1 MTHRPGPAASARRVA
16 ALLAAAMLLATAAC
30 RGGTGGADEVKA
42 LVARQVEAINGRD
55 MQALARIWSQQDD
68 ILLFD
73 VAPPGRF
80 KGWTEIARSF
90 NNLFEKA
97 GELHM
102 TVENVQVQDG
112 GTIATATYDWVLSG
126 KVGETPLE
134 DRGEATEIYRHE
146 KDGWKL
152 MHAHYSAVPPGAGAA
167 APAASPAGAAAE
179 KPADAKGAATAAPA
193 KPPAAKPPATKAPA
207 AKAPAAKPPAA
218 KPPAAKPSG
227 VARGK

>member
-1 MTHRPGPAASARRVA
+1 MTHRPGPAASARRA
-16 ALLAAAMLLATAAC
+16 AAVLLAAAMLFATAAC
-30 RGGTGGADEVKA
+30 RGGAGGTDEVKA

-80 KGWTEIARSF
+80 KGWPEIARSF

-102 TVENVQVQDG
+102 TVENVEVREGG
-112 GTIATATYDWVLSG
+112 GTLATATYDWVLSG

-134 DRGEATEIYRHE
+134 DRGQATEIYRRE
-146 KDGWKL
+146 KDGWRL
-152 MHAHYSAVPPGAGAA
+152 MHAHYSAVPSVAVPSAA
-167 APAASPAGAAAE
+167 APAAAPGSAPPAGAAPD
-179 KPADAKGAATAAPA
+179 KPADASPE
-193 KPPAAKPPATKAPA
+193 KP
-207 AKAPAAKPPAA
+207 PAAKPPAA
-218 KPPAAKPSG
+218 KPPAGADQK
-227 VARGK
+227 

>member
-1 MTHRPGPAASARRVA
+1 MTHRPGPAASARRA
-16 ALLAAAMLLATAAC
+16 AVMLLAAAMLVATAAC
-30 RGGTGGADEVKA
+30 RGDAGGADEVKA

-102 TVENVQVQDG
+102 TVENVQVQESG
-112 GTIATATYDWVLSG
+112 GTLATATYDWVLSG

-152 MHAHYSAVPPGAGAA
+152 MHAHYSAVPPGAAAAAAASA
-167 APAASPAGAAAE
+167 APAGGTKAE
-179 KPADAKGAATAAPA
+179 PPADRKGAG
-193 KPPAAKPPATKAPA
+193 PPATSQPS
-207 AKAPAAKPPAA
+207 AAKPPAA
-218 KPPAAKPSG
+218 RPPASKPPVVKPSG
-227 VARGK
+227 AAHGT

>member
-1 MTHRPGPAASARRVA
+1 M
-16 ALLAAAMLLATAAC
+16 LLAAAMVVATAAC
-30 RGGTGGADEVKA
+30 RGGSGGTDEVKA
-42 LVARQVEAINGRD
+42 LVARQAEAINGRD

-152 MHAHYSAVPPGAGAA
+152 MHAHYSAVPPGAPAAPATPAAGAA
-167 APAASPAGAAAE
+167 AETPAERKPAGAAAPSNPSDE
-179 KPADAKGAATAAPA
+179 KPPASKPPAAQPPA
-193 KPPAAKPPATKAPA
+193 LKPPASKPPAAKPPGA
-207 AKAPAAKPPAA
+207 AHRK
-218 KPPAAKPSG
+218 
-227 VARGK
+227 